1 MFDRDYLKIT
11 ARLELK
17 DLLRETYDHCAEIH
31 ARSFVGAPI
40 RGIEH
45 EDEPQFTLHH
55 QEKPK
60 TSSGNNN
67 LFKSKKKTIILNAM
81 NLDEDGGMADLPSWA
96 KAAFQ
101 EKDMKAEIST
111 FDWLESSCALV
122 PMRVKHFGIPI
133 PVSLFDYRDSRI
145 FRIEAKISFRSKY
158 SSGQYQYL
166 EAQPVQVSVTHLHS
180 ARELGIRTH
189 VPARLDPY
197 KIR

>member
-1 MFDRDYLKIT
+1 MFRQ
-11 ARLELK
+11 
-17 DLLRETYDHCAEIH
+17 TYDHRAEIH
-31 ARSFVGAPI
+31 VRSFVGAPI

-55 QEKPK
+55 HESPR
-60 TSSGNNN
+60 TSSGNSS
-67 LFKSKKKTIILNAM
+67 LFKSTKKTINLNAI
-81 NLDEDGGMADLPSWA
+81 NLDEDDGMADLPSWA

-101 EKDMKAEIST
+101 ETDKKAQIST
-111 FDWLESSCALV
+111 FDWLETSCSPV

-133 PVSLFDYRDSRI
+133 PASLFDYRDSRI
-145 FRIEAKISFRSKY
+145 FRIEAKVSFRSKY
-158 SSGQYQYL
+158 SGRQYQHL